1 MDMDG
6 LRRARV
12 PVALLLAMAGVLIA
26 SYGYG
31 PQERALPV
39 LVAWTTIALLVL
51 EVLVQAGTPAG
62 RRIDRLLQGKN
73 AGPGPEPERAPPLT
87 VLIHAVG
94 WPGLLVAMTVLI
106 GILPAVLVYVFFSL
120 KVAGGKSLKQ
130 ALVIAVALTG
140 LSWLLFEWT
149 MSYRLFRGVLMGY
162 YGAG

>member
-1 MDMDG
+1 MDIDG
-6 LRRARV
+6 LRRART
-12 PVALLLAMAGVLIA
+12 PAALLLAMAGVLIV

-31 PQERALPV
+31 PAERALPV

-62 RRIDRLLQGKN
+62 RRIDRLLQGQD
-73 AGPGPEPERAPPLT
+73 AGPELERAPPAT

-94 WPGLLVAMTVLI
+94 WPGLLVALTVLI

-120 KVAGGKSLKQ
+120 KVAGGKSLRR
-130 ALVIAVALTG
+130 ALAIAVALTG

-162 YGAG
+162 LGAG